1 MLKVGKFEFYSSPE
15 EFLNGE
21 VRTKSDLIEQ
31 LYSRIGELGE
41 KAGTDMK
48 SPAAFYGILK
58 SSMEEFIEKVKK
70 APMIEELPDG
80 WIYQHRIGCDMI
92 QVFMSHVIMVDTR
105 ELKEVFEPG
114 DAPFLCFT
122 DAAYQMVNH
131 QLEALSVEE
140 FAKVYDVKSG
150 TVRQWIRRVKIR
162 SAHKTGNEWKIPILT
177 TLPDRGYTPATY
189 TWGYETIEWP
199 EEFRGLHLDM
209 CHKAHIEREKGD
221 KESYRVYFSVDFPE
235 RSGAEFST
243 LMNTASRE
251 RFELFL
257 ISNPNIRYDFEY

>member
-1 MLKVGKFEFYSSPE
+1 MLKVGKFAFYKSPE
-15 EFLNGE
+15 DVLNE
-21 VRTKSDLIEQ
+21 VVRTKRELIEQ
-31 LYSRIGELGE
+31 LHFRMEELGE
-41 KAGTDMK
+41 RARTDMK

-58 SSMEEFIEKVKK
+58 SSMDRFIDRVEK
-70 APMIEELPDG
+70 APMIEELPEG
-80 WIYQHRIGCDMI
+80 WIYQHRIGCDTI
-92 QVFMSHVIMVDTR
+92 EVFMSHVVMVDTR

-122 DAAYQMVNH
+122 DAAYQMVNL
-131 QLEALSVEE
+131 QLEALNVEE
-140 FAKVYDVKSG
+140 YAKLYNVKSG
-150 TVRQWIRRVKIR
+150 TVRQWIRRAKIR

-189 TWGYETIEWP
+189 TWGYDTIEWP
-199 EEFRGLHLDM
+199 EEFRGLDIDM
-209 CHKAHIEREKGD
+209 CHKAHIEQEKGD

-235 RSGAEFST
+235 RSYAEFST